1 MLLQT
6 NSYLVPE
13 SKRAEHER
21 LMRRF
26 RACFERLGSEFE
38 VFEQTDDTFAP
49 AARGTPAARFVQMM
63 HFRDVEHQRQVQDA
77 EQHDDVAKRLIADF
91 VRLVDLPR
99 QQQQGLYAAGH
110 YRDLPADDPTP
121 RLGPPATTPP
131 PEPDSPHPTDAE
143 V

>member
-13 SKRAEHER
+13 AKRAEHER

-26 RACFERLGSEFE
+26 RACFERLGSEFD
-38 VFEQTDDTFAP
+38 VFEQTDDSFAP
-49 AARGTPAARFVQMM
+49 AARGVPAARFVQMM
-63 HFRDVEHQRQVQDA
+63 RFRDLEHQRAVQQA

-91 VRLVDLPR
+91 MRLVDLPR

-110 YRDLPADDPTP
+110 YRGLAND
-121 RLGPPATTPP
+121 ATVDHPP
-131 PEPDSPHPTDAE
+131 PEVEPEAASDD